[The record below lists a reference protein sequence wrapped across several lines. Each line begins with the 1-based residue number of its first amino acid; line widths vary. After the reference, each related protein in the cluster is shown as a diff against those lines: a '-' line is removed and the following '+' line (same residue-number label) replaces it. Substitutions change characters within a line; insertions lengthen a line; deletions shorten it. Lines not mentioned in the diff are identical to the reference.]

1 MTLQDDDTLA
11 RLITLDA
18 PLGWLTKNDLADV
31 LRDADRRIAT
41 ADRQVETLMR
51 RLSFASRLLLPWRD
65 TPPILPHQSEPGL
78 ASSKARDVAA
88 RGYEPLRIARPRAF
102 PELRVAHLGVTTR
115 FATLAPHTPVTEA
128 TFETVLDASDLLLIE
143 PPDDNP
149 NFLASFAPLIL
160 AAAAQ
165 RHVQSVVVFSA
176 APKESVWHAA
186 TVVISETKGHSET
199 IPLSIDTSVF
209 NPVGY
214 ANVTPDPLVAISHT
228 NTLPE
233 RLTTTEFTP
242 RIVTPRGISHPDV
255 DPLTIRTI
263 GTPYGLRHALRQ
275 ATVLADLPELRH
287 RDPQAAAR
295 LMLAALACGIP
306 VVTTDD
312 THQTLAPAGVF
323 VTDMFADTV
332 HQLVDDLDR
341 RERASITA
349 RRQVLTDHSRLAAFT
364 RLLEI
369 VGYPLPTPPKVTV
382 LLATNRPNF
391 IDAALS
397 RIANQNYSNVD
408 VSLVL
413 HGETFDDVETPNH
426 PLIGAVTRV
435 AQTFTLGSCL
445 NTALDHASGTF
456 VAKMD
461 DDDHYGADHLQDLM
475 LAHDY
480 AKADIVG
487 KQAEYVY
494 LADRDVTI
502 RRALGPSERRRQ
514 HVAGPTPLMRREL
527 LLTHRF
533 LPIPR
538 RVDSTLYER
547 VINAG
552 GHVYATHARDFVLE
566 RRSSGHTW
574 TVDDDVFRAEATETF
589 DGLAI
594 NEAASTPR

>member
-11 RLITLDA
+11 RLMTLDA

-31 LRDADRRIAT
+31 LRDADKRIAT

-65 TPPILPHQSEPGL
+65 EPFIQPHQQEAGL
-78 ASSKARDVAA
+78 ASAKARDIAE
-88 RGYEPLRIARPRAF
+88 RGYAPLRIARPRAF
-102 PELRVAHLGVTTR
+102 PELRVAHLGTSTR
-115 FATLAPHTPVTEA
+115 FAALAPHTPVTEA
-128 TFETVLDASDLLLIE
+128 TYETVLDASDLLLIE
-143 PPDDNP
+143 PPDGDA
-149 NFLASFAPLIL
+149 NFLASFAPLL
-160 AAAAQ
+160 LSAAAKRGVA
-165 RHVQSVVVFSA
+165 SVVLFSV
-176 APKESVWHAA
+176 APNESVWHDA
-186 TVVISETKGHSET
+186 TVVLSEAKGHGET
-199 IPLSIDTSVF
+199 IGLSVDTSVF

-214 ANVTPDPLVAISHT
+214 ANVTADPLVAVAHT
-228 NTLPE
+228 NTVPDL
-233 RLTTTEFTP
+233 LTTTEFTP
-242 RIVTPRGISHPDV
+242 RIVTPRGISQPDI
-255 DPLTIRTI
+255 DALTIRTI

-275 ATVLADLPELRH
+275 ASVLADLPELRH

-295 LMLAALACGIP
+295 LVLAALACGIP

-312 THQTLAPAGVF
+312 THSHLTPAGVT
-323 VTDMFADTV
+323 VTDTFADTV
-332 HQLVDDLDR
+332 HQLVDDVDR

-349 RRQVLTDHSRLAAFT
+349 RRHVLTHHSRLAAFT
-364 RLLEI
+364 QLLEN
-369 VGYPLPTPPKVTV
+369 VGYPLPAPPKVSV
-382 LLATNRPNF
+382 LLATNRPSF
-391 IDAALS
+391 VEAALA
-397 RIANQNYSNVD
+397 RIAKQNYPNVD

-413 HGETFDDVETPNH
+413 HGELFADVATPTH
-426 PLIGAVTRV
+426 PLIARVTRA

-445 NTALDHASGTF
+445 NAALDHAGGAF

-461 DDDHYGADHLQDLM
+461 DDDHYGADHLTDLM

-480 AKADIVG
+480 AQADIVG

-494 LADRDVTI
+494 LADSNVTV

-527 LLTHRF
+527 ALTHRF
-533 LPIPR
+533 LPVPR

-566 RRSSGHTW
+566 RRKTGHTW
-574 TVDDDVFRAEATETF
+574 TVDDDVFATEATQTF
-589 DGLAI
+589 DGLAL